1 MALSPLSQQDIID
14 LIVIASYMVGIL
26 ILWRLPYVKWILYP
40 FKLVTIVFHEFGHA
54 STAVCTG
61 GHVVS
66 IEVDP
71 DLGGATELRG
81 GVRCITLPAGYL
93 GSSLI
98 GAAMIFSGFDLLA
111 SKICSVIVMAALLVT
126 LYWAKNWLLRGLTVL
141 FVAFIGFLW
150 WPGGGVGL
158 PYVVLFMGYERRQ
171 TPWLWAGFD
180 GRWSCFGPTAALLA
194 HMRAHATWRPQS
206 AES

>member
-1 MALSPLSQQDIID
+1 MALGPLTQQDIIY
-14 LIVIASYMVGIL
+14 LIVIASYMLGIL
-26 ILWRLPYVKWILYP
+26 ILWRMPYLKWLLYP

-54 STAVCTG
+54 STAICTG
-61 GHVVS
+61 GHVDS
-66 IEVDP
+66 IQVDP

-111 SKICSVIVMAALLVT
+111 SQITSIIVMLALLVT

-141 FVAFIGFLW
+141 FVAFIALLW
-150 WPGGGVGL
+150 WLGGGVGL
-158 PYVVLFMGYERRQ
+158 PYVVLFMG
-171 TPWLWAGFD
+171 
-180 GRWSCFGPTAALLA
+180 
-194 HMRAHATWRPQS
+194 
-206 AES
+206 